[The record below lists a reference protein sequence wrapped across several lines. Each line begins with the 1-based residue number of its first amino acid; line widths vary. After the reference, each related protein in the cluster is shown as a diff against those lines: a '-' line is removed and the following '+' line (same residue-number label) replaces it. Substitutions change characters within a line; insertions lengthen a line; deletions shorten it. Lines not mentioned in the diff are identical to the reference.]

1 MTSEVVTYVRVAIM
15 ARRNLGGAN
24 MNSTIE
30 SDRRAAVKS
39 ATTSSALSGFFPS
52 LYALSVYEKW
62 IAGMDE
68 NDAIVL
74 LKVHHKK
81 LEDEQAAT
89 SDGKAYENLLGV
101 TDSRRMRIAEA
112 DITTLRMAALMMR

>member
-1 MTSEVVTYVRVAIM
+1 
-15 ARRNLGGAN
+15 

-39 ATTSSALSGFFPS
+39 ATASSALSGFSPS
-52 LYALSVYEKW
+52 PYGMSVYEQW

-68 NDAIVL
+68 NEAIVL
-74 LKVHHKK
+74 LKVHHKN
-81 LEDEQAAT
+81 LEVEHAAT
-89 SDGKAYENLLGV
+89 SDGKARENLLGV

-112 DITTLRMAALMMR
+112 DITTLRIAARMMR